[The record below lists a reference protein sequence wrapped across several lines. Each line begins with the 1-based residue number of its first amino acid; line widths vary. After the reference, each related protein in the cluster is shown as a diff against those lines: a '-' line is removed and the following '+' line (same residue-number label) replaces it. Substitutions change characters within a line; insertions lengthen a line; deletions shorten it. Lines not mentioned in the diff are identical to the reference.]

1 MMHSSFPHSH
11 PIRSSRSKGVV
22 SMRAVVLALLLS
34 SVAMPASA
42 AEADAAK
49 AATAVE
55 TTSTVDTK
63 AAPKPPSISVIAAKK
78 MEIAQT
84 LIVSGSFVPREEILV
99 VPEVDGLAVMEI
111 LAEEGDSVK
120 KGQVLA
126 RLSPSSIDVQLAQN
140 TASIARSDASISQ
153 AKAQIAESQAS
164 MSDANNSLDRTKA
177 LRRNGVS
184 TVEQLDQRQTAFN
197 AATARL
203 NSSKQLLAIAEADK
217 KATLAQRD
225 ELELRLARTE
235 IKAPADGMISRRSI
249 RIGGIASGQQ
259 DAMFRIIA
267 DGDVELN
274 ADVTEGDLP
283 SLKAGQ
289 SVEIVVAGVRDP
301 LKGSVRLLS
310 QEVNTLTRLGTVRI
324 ALPKGSRVATG
335 TFGRGV
341 VEIAR
346 NTGVTLPMTAV
357 TFQRD
362 GTIVQVVEQGKVRFS
377 KVKTGLIG
385 EGRVEI
391 LEGAKEGDQVV
402 ARAGT
407 FVRDGDVVTPV
418 VAKAE

>member
-1 MMHSSFPHSH
+1 MSLTMPTASSSIPVSVLEGFH
-11 PIRSSRSKGVV
+11 P
-22 SMRAVVLALLLS
+22 MRAAFLALLLS
-34 SVAMPASA
+34 TVAMPASA

-49 AATAVE
+49 AVAPTE
-55 TTSTVDTK
+55 TTATVDTK
-63 AAPKPPSISVIAAKK
+63 AAPKPPSISVIAASK
-78 MEIAQT
+78 MEIQQT

-126 RLSPSSIDVQLAQN
+126 RLSPSSVEVLLAQN

-153 AKAQIAESQAS
+153 AQAQIAESQAS
-164 MSDANNSLDRTKA
+164 VTDADSSLDRTKA

-184 TVEQLDQRQTAFN
+184 TVEQLDQRQAAFN

-203 NSSKQLLAIAEADK
+203 NSSKQLLAIAQADK
-217 KATLAQRD
+217 KATMAQRD
-225 ELELRLARTE
+225 ELELRLARAE
-235 IKAPADGMISRRSI
+235 IKAPADGIISRRSI

-289 SVEIVVAGVRDP
+289 PVEIMVAGMAEP

-335 TFGRGV
+335 TFGRGI

-362 GTIVQVVEQGKVRFS
+362 GAIVQIVEQGKVRFS

-385 EGRVEI
+385 GGRVEI
-391 LEGAKEGDQVV
+391 LDGAKEGDQVV

-407 FVRDGDVVTPV
+407 FVRDGDIVTPV
-418 VAKAE
+418 MAKAE